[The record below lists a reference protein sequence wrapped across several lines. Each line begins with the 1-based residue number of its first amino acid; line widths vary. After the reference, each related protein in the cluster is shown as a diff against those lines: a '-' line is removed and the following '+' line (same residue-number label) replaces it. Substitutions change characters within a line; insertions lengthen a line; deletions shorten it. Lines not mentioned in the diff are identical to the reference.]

1 MKRGVFLLLCMF
13 TLNVSTMFVNSI
25 PLFDGVTSLD
35 PFSPDQITEAL
46 NASEM
51 QDRWDPPESGG
62 LFGDVK
68 ATLQNL
74 KRLDQFIVTFPS
86 MWSELGLPQSLV
98 NIFSSLWSFI
108 WWLSILDFISGGKIF
123 GV

>member
-1 MKRGVFLLLCMF
+1 MKRGIFLILCMF
-13 TLNVSTMFVNSI
+13 TLNCATIFVNNI
-25 PLFDGVTSLD
+25 PLFEGVETLD
-35 PFSPDQITEAL
+35 PYDPEQITEAL

-74 KRLDQFIVTFPS
+74 KRLDQFIVTFPA
-86 MWSELGLPQSLV
+86 MWLELGLPQSLV
-98 NIFSSLWSFI
+98 NIFASLWSFI
-108 WWLSILDFISGGKIF
+108 WWLSILDMISGGKIF